1 MPNMKACAGDDI
13 GFPCAALITIHIW
26 AGNYMNIALLTNG
39 SAELQQIAT
48 GSSFVL
54 NERGE
59 L

>member
-1 MPNMKACAGDDI
+1 MKACAGDDI